1 MFYAYQ
7 LKPHPNPRYQQ
18 SMFDLSKKELA
29 CMLLSCGIDSPIEER
44 VLGGTP
50 FLCFSCDQQPPAIAS
65 FLAAHSGLYL
75 AAELQG
81 DILRPLM
88 LPRPDYLPADM
99 PDVLKYKGKTNTAFT
114 HMMINLALAA
124 GQMYKAPAPC
134 ILDPICGHGTTLFC
148 ALTRGMDAIGIES
161 DRKSVQEGS
170 AYALKWLQTNRIKH
184 QCDRTGRTIPGGKN
198 APETRITTQLENKRS
213 LSFLLADTRN
223 AAHLMRKKPAHAL
236 VADLPYGV
244 QHAPT
249 ENGKMSS
256 LENLLA
262 DALPAWRAS
271 LLPGAAAVLSFNT
284 YTLKRKTLQQLMED
298 AGFTVLTEPPY
309 DDFEH
314 WVEQAVNRD
323 VIVALNLKK

>member
-1 MFYAYQ
+1 MLYAYQ

-18 SMFDLSKKELA
+18 SLFELSKKELQ
-29 CMLLSCGIDSPIEER
+29 CMLLSCGIDAPIEER

-50 FLCFSCDQQPPAIAS
+50 FLCFECDQQPPAIAS

-81 DILRPLM
+81 DLLRPLT
-88 LPRPDYLPADM
+88 LPRPDYLPPDM

-114 HMMINLALAA
+114 HMMINLALSA
-124 GQMYKAPAPC
+124 GQMHKVPAPC
-134 ILDPICGHGTTLFC
+134 IFDPICGHGTTLFC
-148 ALTRGMDAIGIES
+148 ALTRGMDAVGIES

-170 AYALKWLQTNRIKH
+170 AYAQKWLQTNRIKH
-184 QCDRTGRTIPGGKN
+184 TCERTGRTIPGGKN
-198 APETRITTQLENKRS
+198 APETRITTLLDNKRS
-213 LSFLLADTRN
+213 IAFLLSDTRN
-223 AAHLMRKKPAHAL
+223 AAQLLRKKPAHAL

-256 LENLLA
+256 LESLLS

-284 YTLKRKTLQQLMED
+284 YTLKRKTLAALMEE
-298 AGFTVLTEPPY
+298 AGFTVLTEAPY
-309 DDFEH
+309 DNFEH

-323 VIVALNLKK
+323 VIVALNPKK

>member
-81 DILRPLM
+81 DLLRPLM

-148 ALTRGMDAIGIES
+148 ALSRGMDAIGIES

>member
-18 SMFDLSKKELA
+18 SMFDLGKKELA

-81 DILRPLM
+81 DLLRPLM

>member
-81 DILRPLM
+81 DLLRPLM

-223 AAHLMRKKPAHAL
+223 TAHLMRKKPAHAL

>member
-1 MFYAYQ
+1 MLYAYQ

-18 SMFDLSKKELA
+18 SLFDLSKKELQ
-29 CMLLSCGIDSPIEER
+29 CMLLSCGIDAPVEER

-50 FLCFSCDQQPPAIAS
+50 FLCFEMDAQPPAVAS

-75 AAELQG
+75 AAELK
-81 DILRPLM
+81 DDLLRPLS

-114 HMMINLALAA
+114 HMMINLALSAW
-124 GQMYKAPAPC
+124 QMHTVPVPC
-134 ILDPICGHGTTLFC
+134 IFDPICGHGTTLFC
-148 ALTRGMDAIGIES
+148 ALTRGMDAVGVES
-161 DRKSVQEGS
+161 DRKSVTEGS
-170 AYALKWLQTNRIKH
+170 AYALKWLQTYRIKH
-184 QCDRTGRTIPGGKN
+184 ACDRTGRTVPGGKN
-198 APETRITTQLENKRS
+198 APETRITVQKDDKRT
-213 LSFLLADTRN
+213 LSFLLSDTRN

-256 LENLLA
+256 LESLLA

-271 LLPGAAAVLSFNT
+271 ILPGAAAVLSFNT
-284 YTLKRKTLQQLMED
+284 YTLKRKTLQELMEN
-298 AGFTVLTEPPY
+298 AGFQVLTEAPY
-309 DDFEH
+309 NDFEH

-323 VIVALNLKK
+323 VIVALNPKK

>member
-1 MFYAYQ
+1 
-7 LKPHPNPRYQQ
+7 
-18 SMFDLSKKELA
+18 
-29 CMLLSCGIDSPIEER
+29 MLLSCGIDSPIEER

-81 DILRPLM
+81 DLLRPLM

>member
-81 DILRPLM
+81 DLLRPLI

-223 AAHLMRKKPAHAL
+223 TAHLMRKKPAHAL

>member
-1 MFYAYQ
+1 MLYAYQ

-18 SMFDLSKKELA
+18 SLFELSKKELQ
-29 CMLLSCGIDSPIEER
+29 CMLLSCGIDAPIEER

-50 FLCFSCDQQPPAIAS
+50 FLCFECDQQPPAIAS
-65 FLAAHSGLYL
+65 FLAVHSGLYL

-81 DILRPLM
+81 DLLRPLT

-124 GQMYKAPAPC
+124 GQMHKVPAPC
-134 ILDPICGHGTTLFC
+134 IFDPICGHGTTLFC
-148 ALTRGMDAIGIES
+148 ALTRGMDAVGIES

-170 AYALKWLQTNRIKH
+170 AYAQKWLQTNRIKH
-184 QCDRTGRTIPGGKN
+184 TCERTGRTIPGGKN
-198 APETRITTQLENKRS
+198 APETRITTQLDSKRS
-213 LSFLLADTRN
+213 IAFLLSDTRN
-223 AAHLMRKKPAHAL
+223 AAQLMRKKPAHAL

-256 LENLLA
+256 LESLLS

-284 YTLKRKTLQQLMED
+284 YTLKRKTLAALMEA
-298 AGFTVLTEPPY
+298 AGFTVLTEAPY
-309 DDFEH
+309 DNFEH

-323 VIVALNLKK
+323 VIVALNPKK

>member
-81 DILRPLM
+81 DLLRPLM

-249 ENGKMSS
+249 ENGKISS